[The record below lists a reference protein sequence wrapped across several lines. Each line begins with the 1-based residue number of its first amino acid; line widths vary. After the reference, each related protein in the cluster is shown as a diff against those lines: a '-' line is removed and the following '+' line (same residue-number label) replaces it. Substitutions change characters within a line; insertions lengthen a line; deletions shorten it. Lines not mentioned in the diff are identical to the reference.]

1 MANADGAGGG
11 YGGGGVLAAVLT
23 TLMKGRSRRRRWKR
37 GMTMT
42 IAFVGMAL
50 VSSITIL
57 LVTMLGIPAQ

>member
-23 TLMKGRSRRRRWKR
+23 TLMKGRSRRRWKR

>member
-11 YGGGGVLAAVLT
+11 CGGGGVLAAVMT
-23 TLMKGRSRRRRWKR
+23 TLMKGRRRRRRWKG

-42 IAFVGMAL
+42 IAFVGMTL